1 MTSKARIKLMST
13 DKKKLDD
20 MCEQIRDIAKRLKVK
35 VYGPIPLPVKRLK
48 IPTRTAPDGEGRE
61 LYEIWE
67 MRIHKRV
74 LDVAAHEKALRYI
87 MRIPIPKDVHIEMQF
102 ID

>member
-1 MTSKARIKLMST
+1 MKKYKIAVDWEMFGEVKIEANSLEEAIQIGIK
-13 DKKKLDD
+13 DD
-20 MCEQIRDIAKRLKVK
+20 P
-35 VYGPIPLPVKRLK
+35 PIPLPIKRLK

-74 LDVAAHEKALRYI
+74 LDIAAHEKALRYI